1 MSTCDLMCLSFC
13 QTESL
18 AERDG
23 RVGEDSCHL
32 ITSTHQS
39 LFFFFDFQPGL
50 AKMPGSGLNGDGGGE
65 SDMSIKRGQ
74 GVFQPDVDLQDGVS
88 SFLRSPRLSD

>member
-1 MSTCDLMCLSFC
+1 MAGL
-13 QTESL
+13 
-18 AERDG
+18 G
-23 RVGEDSCHL
+23 RTVA
-32 ITSTHQS
+32 TSSPAHTRAF
-39 LFFFFDFQPGL
+39 FFFFDFQPGL